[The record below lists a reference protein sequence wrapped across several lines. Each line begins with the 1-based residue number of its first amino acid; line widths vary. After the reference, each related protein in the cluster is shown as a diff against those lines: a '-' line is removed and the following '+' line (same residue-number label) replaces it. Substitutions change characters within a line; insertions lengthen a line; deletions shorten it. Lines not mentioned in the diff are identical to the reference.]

1 MHFISLIITSA
12 IIYIF
17 ITFSQPTVAPLHI
30 DFLNCGQGDSILV
43 TLPEN
48 ITFLVDTCP
57 DGTIT
62 SNEIKKHMPLLK
74 DTLDIVILT
83 HPDSDHIA
91 GLPEIMNN
99 FKIGTLITP
108 SHTIENLSKSMH
120 SELARKHIPVIPANA
135 DHDIMIGNS
144 LLDIIYPSEGSV
156 PPVINDNN
164 TSLVMKIISEG
175 HTILLTG
182 DMEEPLE
189 HMLIEQ
195 GFDLS
200 AEILKG
206 GHHGSKSSTSE
217 EFLNSVK
224 PVVVI
229 FQNGLHN
236 KYGHPNPEIL
246 ARISNKNIPVYNT
259 SIHGN
264 IHVDCMR
271 EKPCSII
278 SENLYEQS
286 FP

>member
-1 MHFISLIITSA
+1 
-12 IIYIF
+12 
-17 ITFSQPTVAPLHI
+17 
-30 DFLNCGQGDSILV
+30 
-43 TLPEN
+43 
-48 ITFLVDTCP
+48 
-57 DGTIT
+57 
-62 SNEIKKHMPLLK
+62 MPLLK
-74 DTLDIVILT
+74 DTLDIVFLT
-83 HPDSDHIA
+83 HPDSDHIG

-99 FKIGTLITP
+99 FNIGTLITP
-108 SHTIENLSKSMH
+108 SHTIDSLSKNVH
-120 SELARKHIPVIPANA
+120 ATLARKHIPVIPANA
-135 DHDIMIGNS
+135 DHDIIIGNT
-144 LLDIIYPSEGSV
+144 LLDIIYPQENSI

-189 HMLIEQ
+189 HMLLEQ
-195 GFDLS
+195 GYDLT

-217 EFLNSVK
+217 EFLDSVK
-224 PVVVI
+224 PTNVI

-264 IHVDCMR
+264 IHVDC
-271 EKPCSII
+271 EQQKPCTII
-278 SENLYEQS
+278 PETQYEQS